1 MSLKRDPSAITSALQ
16 ARLAARGIKL
26 APKTDKNSKTAE
38 KAEKDDAETPK
49 LTQNSVQ
56 FTDEFGEDLNLGW
69 HKEFSK
75 LHDTWYYWDQLT
87 DRVSWL
93 PPTHE
98 YHEAQLTRKDTEMN
112 RPKPT
117 GINLKRSQMDGRR
130 LDKTQDSMRNSGQ
143 NSGQKSQKPKKS
155 LPNPPPKPQGRLFHP
170 NNTFVKPQETPPKKS
185 KFSLHGSN
193 PNEFERYRPEEHK
206 KSRARP
212 FAGKLRKGEL
222 QRGDLIDP
230 MDVSSYT
237 DAPATGAWSTGQ
249 QKAAEAD
256 GF

>member
-16 ARLAARGIKL
+16 ARLAARGIQL
-26 APKTDKNSKTAE
+26 APKVDKNSKTVE
-38 KAEKDDAETPK
+38 KLEKDAEVPK
-49 LTQNSVQ
+49 ITHNSEQ
-56 FTDEFGEDLNLGW
+56 FIDEFGEDLNVGW
-69 HKEFSK
+69 HKQFSK

-112 RPKPT
+112 RPNVRAT
-117 GINLKRSQMDGRR
+117 GINLKRSQMDGRK
-130 LDKTQDSMRNSGQ
+130 LDKTQDSMRNS
-143 NSGQKSQKPKKS
+143 SQKSQKSQKS

-170 NNTFVKPQETPPKKS
+170 NNKFVAPPEAPPKKS

-193 PNEFERYRPEEHK
+193 PNEFERYRPDLDK
-206 KSRARP
+206 KARARP
-212 FAGKLRKGEL
+212 FAGKLKKSEL